1 MKTRAILLV
10 VVCLLLVPAAAQ
22 SSGIPVY
29 DASNMINQIRDYLQ
43 QIKYYQEAL
52 NQGTTLTSQYLQ
64 MIRDYQQVLR
74 QYQHYLNQ
82 IQSVRHMISDQDWL
96 RLMRTI
102 NYYTGKCKRAVIVES
117 DPYSSTY
124 EDDMNTVLSQYGHV
138 PRHPSEVEADAR
150 SLGIWSDQYE
160 REVREDWE
168 RYEFMKDR
176 LRIVSNNDKQSK
188 DRIERVLPGHADV
201 LNNLGDESD
210 LATMQA
216 MAAQNQ
222 TLLNQMESS
231 IQIQNQILFHM
242 ESEQARRAA
251 VSAKWRE
258 AERQRLKNRKP
269 TQLLGRDRWGHF

>member
-1 MKTRAILLV
+1 MKRSILSLV
-10 VVCLLLVPAAAQ
+10 VACLLLVPAAAQ

-29 DASNMINQIRDYLQ
+29 DASNMINQVKDYLQ
-43 QIKYYQEAL
+43 QIKNYQEAL

-102 NYYTGKCKRAVIVES
+102 NYYTGKCKRAVILES

-168 RYEFMKDR
+168 RYELMKDR
-176 LRIVSNNDKQSK
+176 LRMVSNNRRESET
-188 DRIERVLPGHADV
+188 RLNEVLPKHSQV
-201 LNNLGDESD
+201 LDSLGDESD

-222 TLLNQMESS
+222 TMMNQMESL
-231 IQIQNQILFHM
+231 IQIQNQMLLNM

-258 AERQRLKNRKP
+258 TEMNRLKNRKP